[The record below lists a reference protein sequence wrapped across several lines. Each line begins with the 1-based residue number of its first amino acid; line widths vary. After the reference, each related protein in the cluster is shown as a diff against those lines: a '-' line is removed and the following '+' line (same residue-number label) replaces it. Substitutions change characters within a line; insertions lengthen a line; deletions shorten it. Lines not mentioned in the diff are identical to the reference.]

1 MGCIVFNV
9 SNWKLFYSI
18 NIMMSQDTIALIL
31 VLAALLYTVYA
42 VIKSLRKKESSC
54 TGCPSCDVKRAVQ
67 KK

>member
-1 MGCIVFNV
+1 
-9 SNWKLFYSI
+9 
-18 NIMMSQDTIALIL
+18 MMSQDTIALIL

-54 TGCPSCDVKRAVQ
+54 TGCPSCEVKRAVQ